1 LVCPIPTNQGISL
14 YLWYNLITMTL
25 CGPEVFGADP
35 ARIKWQIVRGD
46 TSPLRVEFLEDDE
59 VTYFDTSDWTFEAT
73 TYDPQ
78 SDALDT
84 LEVTAGSGYVDIM
97 APASITE
104 LWGTGYKS
112 VVTELTFDLQVT
124 IDGETIWT
132 PLIGTISVLGDI
144 TGSL

>member
-1 LVCPIPTNQGISL
+1 MFFLFYGIIKDIM
-14 YLWYNLITMTL
+14 NI

-35 ARIKWQIVRGD
+35 ARIKWSVVRGD
-46 TSPLRVEFLEDDE
+46 TSPLRVEFLQDDE
-59 VTYFDTSDWTFEAT
+59 ETYFDISDWTFEAT
-73 TYDPQ
+73 SYDPQ
-78 SDALDT
+78 SDALDS
-84 LEVTAGSGYVDIM
+84 LEVTPGNGYVDIM

-124 IDGETIWT
+124 IDEETVWT

>member
-1 LVCPIPTNQGISL
+1 
-14 YLWYNLITMTL
+14 MTL
-25 CGPEVFGADP
+25 CAPEIFGADP
-35 ARIKWQIVRGD
+35 ARIKWNIVRGD

-59 VTYFDTSDWTFEAT
+59 ATYFDTSDWTFEAT

-78 SDALDT
+78 SDFLDS
-84 LEVTAGSGYVDIM
+84 LEVSRGTGYVDIM

-104 LWGTGYKS
+104 LWGTGFKS

-124 IDGETIWT
+124 IDVPNINMDGPTVWT
-132 PLIGTISVLGDI
+132 PLIGTISVIGDI

>member
-1 LVCPIPTNQGISL
+1 MSSTSHLWRHSL
-14 YLWYNLITMTL
+14 EITP
-25 CGPEVFGADP
+25 GN
-35 ARIKWQIVRGD
+35 
-46 TSPLRVEFLEDDE
+46 
-59 VTYFDTSDWTFEAT
+59 
-73 TYDPQ
+73 
-78 SDALDT
+78 
-84 LEVTAGSGYVDIM
+84 GYVDIM

-104 LWGTGYKS
+104 LWGLGYKT

>member
-1 LVCPIPTNQGISL
+1 MATH
-14 YLWYNLITMTL
+14 
-25 CGPEVFGADP
+25 GPETFGADP

-46 TSPLRVEFLEDDE
+46 TSPLRVEFLQDDE
-59 VTYFDTSDWTFEAT
+59 ETYFDTSDWTYEAT

-78 SDALDT
+78 SDVLDN
-84 LEVTAGSGYVDIM
+84 LEVTAGEGYVDIL
-97 APASITE
+97 APSFITQ
-104 LWGTGYKS
+104 LWGTGFKS

-132 PLIGTISVLGDI
+132 PVIGTISVIGDV

>member
-1 LVCPIPTNQGISL
+1 MNT
-14 YLWYNLITMTL
+14 

-35 ARIKWQIVRGD
+35 ARIKWSIVRGD
-46 TSPLRVEFLEDDE
+46 TSPLRIEFFEDDE
-59 VTYFDTSDWTFEAT
+59 VTYFDTSDWTYEAT

-78 SDALDT
+78 SDTLDS
-84 LEVTAGSGYVDIM
+84 LEVTPGEGYVDIM

-104 LWGTGYKS
+104 LWGTGFKS

-124 IDGETIWT
+124 IDNDTIWT
-132 PLIGTISVLGDI
+132 PLIGTISVIGDI

>member
-1 LVCPIPTNQGISL
+1 M
-14 YLWYNLITMTL
+14 NL
-25 CGPEVFGADP
+25 CSPEIFGADP

-46 TSPLRVEFLEDDE
+46 TSPLRIEFLEDDE
-59 VTYFDTSDWTFEAT
+59 TTYFDTSDWTYKAT
-73 TYDPQ
+73 SYDPQ
-78 SDALDT
+78 SDFLDP
-84 LEVTAGSGYVDIM
+84 LEVTAGPGYVDIL

-104 LWGTGYKS
+104 FWGTGFKS

-132 PLIGTISVLGDI
+132 PLIGTISVIGDV

>member
-1 LVCPIPTNQGISL
+1 M
-14 YLWYNLITMTL
+14 NL
-25 CGPEVFGADP
+25 CSPEIFGADP
-35 ARIKWQIVRGD
+35 ARIKWNIVRGD
-46 TSPLRVEFLEDDE
+46 TSPLRIEFLQDDE
-59 VTYFDTSDWTFEAT
+59 ITYFDTSDWTYEAT

-78 SDALDT
+78 SDTLDS
-84 LEVTAGSGYVDIM
+84 LEITAGEGYVDIL

-132 PLIGTISVLGDI
+132 PVIGTISVIGDI